1 MSGPHDHREGE
12 TPEQGAPDQ
21 SAGQAT
27 PDLPAHAE
35 ESQEPAQ
42 PQPGP
47 HQDQRGEPP
56 LVAFGIVI
64 GTAVGG
70 IVGLIVGA
78 FLLGAGVGCA
88 AGVIIGAAAQALR
101 SRG

>member
-1 MSGPHDHREGE
+1 MSEPHEPRPDTQEHRTPGPEN
-12 TPEQGAPDQ
+12 
-21 SAGQAT
+21 
-27 PDLPAHAE
+27 
-35 ESQEPAQ
+35 QEPQEPEA
-42 PQPGP
+42 GP
-47 HQDQRGEPP
+47 RGNRRSEPP

-70 IVGLIVGA
+70 VAGLIVGA

-88 AGVIIGAAAQALR
+88 AGVIIGAAAQALH